1 MKRIISVI
9 LMFLPLVASSQNM
22 YNITNLLEKNP
33 NGTARF
39 VSMGGAMG
47 ALGGDLSVMGTNPA
61 GTAIY
66 RSSDFNL
73 TGVLDIVKNS
83 AEYEGTSMSAK
94 YNGSGLNN
102 LGFVIAIETEESP
115 VKFVNFGVN
124 FRREASFCD
133 NFEMSG
139 TAKVFSQQYVMDFLY
154 RTTPF
159 DVGKMTSDSYTG
171 LEYNWLALL
180 AADAGLCDIDGNFLS
195 KKGEPIFAPSE
206 LSYYG
211 EQRGSH
217 DVFDMNISTN
227 INDVIYIGATVGYHK
242 LDYSRY
248 SCYKEKDE
256 LGDIYSLQNRYKLR
270 GSGFDLKLG
279 AIFRPFKYSP
289 FKVAAYLHTPVF
301 YKLTDV
307 YSASIDG
314 PSETDDFFE
323 TTSDLCYGDDFY
335 VSYSLKTAWKFG
347 AAVSYTFGKYLALN
361 AEYEYDDVTA
371 TKFTDGYDIDM
382 AQNEEISYNLKAQHT
397 IRLGAELSL
406 GKFALRAGYNYIT
419 SPFYKDAYK
428 CIDNATIVDTS
439 TEYMN
444 RFGKNVFT
452 FGGGYAG
459 KYLYFDIAYMCQ
471 KQNSDFYP
479 FYDMDY
485 INPAA
490 TVSTVKQ
497 SIMAGIGIRF

>member
-1 MKRIISVI
+1 
-9 LMFLPLVASSQNM
+9 MFLPLVASSQNM

-83 AEYEGTSMSAK
+83 TEYEGTYMSAK
-94 YNGSGLNN
+94 YNGSALNN
-102 LGFVIAIETEESP
+102 MGFVIAIETEESP

-139 TAKVFSQQYVMDFLY
+139 AANGYSQQYVMDCLY
-154 RTTPF
+154 RTAPF

-195 KKGEPIFAPSE
+195 KEGKPILAPTE

-270 GSGFDLKLG
+270 GSGFDFKLG

-314 PSETDDFFE
+314 PSEADDFFE

-347 AAVSYTFGKYLALN
+347 AAVSYTFGKFLALN
-361 AEYEYDDVTA
+361 AEYEYDDITA
-371 TKFTDGYDIDM
+371 TKFTDGYKIDM
-382 AQNEEISYNLKAQHT
+382 AQNEEISYNLKALHT

-479 FYDMDY
+479 FYDVDY

-497 SIMAGIGIRF
+497 SIMAGIGVRF

>member
-1 MKRIISVI
+1 
-9 LMFLPLVASSQNM
+9 MFLPLVASSQNM

-94 YNGSGLNN
+94 YNGSALNN
-102 LGFVIAIETEESP
+102 MGFVIAIETEESP
-115 VKFVNFGVN
+115 VKFVIFGVN

-133 NFEMSG
+133 NFEMLG
-139 TAKVFSQQYVMDFLY
+139 AANGYSQQSVMDCLY
-154 RTTPF
+154 RTAPF

-195 KKGEPIFAPSE
+195 KEGKPILAPTE

-270 GSGFDLKLG
+270 GSGFDFKLG

-314 PSETDDFFE
+314 PSEADDFFE

-347 AAVSYTFGKYLALN
+347 AAVSYTFGKFLALN
-361 AEYEYDDVTA
+361 AEYEYDGITA

-382 AQNEEISYNLKAQHT
+382 AQNEEISYNLKALHT